1 MRRQLTRTAAMM
13 LYPLTRRISGVRI
26 LCYHGVTNQRSYLNV
41 SPSDFNLQMSLLAE
55 QGYKTISIHE
65 FLGMSQH
72 NPDAKNIIITFDDGY
87 ADNYENAFPIMRQFG
102 FTGTIFCTT
111 GSIATRKFLN
121 NEQILEMQAQGWE
134 FGSHTVTHPHLP
146 QLATAQKITEL
157 SDSMSQ
163 LAAII
168 GRTADSFCYPY
179 GEYDLESIKILA
191 ELGYRGACSN
201 RPGVNRAGAI
211 DNPYL
216 LRRTEIGGFDTIGDF
231 RLKIGG
237 AFDLLHQ
244 ILHIVRGRP

>member
-1 MRRQLTRTAAMM
+1 MRRQLTRAAAMM
-13 LYPLTRRISGVRI
+13 LYPLTKRISGVRI
-26 LCYHGVTNQRSYLNV
+26 LCYHGVTAESSYLNV

-65 FLGMSQH
+65 FMGMKQPD
-72 NPDAKNIIITFDDGY
+72 PDAKNIIITFDDGY
-87 ADNYENAFPIMRQFG
+87 ADNYENAFPIMRPFG

-111 GSIATRKFLN
+111 GSIATPNFLN
-121 NEQILEMQAQGWE
+121 HKQIREMLVQGWE
-134 FGSHTVTHPHLP
+134 FGSHTVSHPHLP
-146 QLATAQKITEL
+146 QLATAKKTTEL

-163 LAAII
+163 LATIL
-168 GRTADSFCYPY
+168 GRAVDTFCYPY
-179 GEYDLESIKILA
+179 GEYDQESIKILA
-191 ELGYRGACSN
+191 ELSYRGACSN

-216 LRRTEIGGFDTIGDF
+216 LRRTEIGGFDTIRDF

-244 ILHIVRGRP
+244 ILHSVRGRP